1 MNHELGIGNSHRDG
15 THTAKRTFL
24 SQGFTLV
31 ELIVSISIF
40 AMMTALVVAKYGTFN
55 QSVLLTNLAYD
66 MALTIRTAQTYG
78 VSVRQEGGGFKYPY
92 GVNFNLSVPTQSQF
106 IFFADVDSSG
116 SYNGED
122 ILLNTYTLKR
132 GATIK
137 DVCIGTGPSD
147 CPLHPQSIPLNITYT
162 RPDPDARI
170 CHVSCETTLPQ
181 YARITIKGTD
191 GSTRAVVVRKNGQ
204 ISVED

>member
-92 GVNFNLSVPTQSQF
+92 GVSFDAGGTQFVFFVDADLPPNGLYDGGTVDVP
-106 IFFADVDSSG
+106 
-116 SYNGED
+116 
-122 ILLNTYTLKR
+122 LNTYTLKR
-132 GATIK
+132 GAIIEEVCTGTSADSCTAEATIA
-137 DVCIGTGPSD
+137 
-147 CPLHPQSIPLNITYT
+147 ITYT